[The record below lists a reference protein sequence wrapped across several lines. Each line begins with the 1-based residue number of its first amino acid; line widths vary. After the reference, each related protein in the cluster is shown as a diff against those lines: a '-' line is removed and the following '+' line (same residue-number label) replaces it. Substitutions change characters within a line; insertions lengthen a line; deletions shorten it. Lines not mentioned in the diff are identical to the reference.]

1 MSIRL
6 GGGLPHRRRAARPAR
21 PAEPH
26 DLAAVLTYV
35 VELRRRMAARA
46 SAAVDALRQSEEAGG
61 GAADGLDAQM
71 VMTGQPMR

>member
-6 GGGLPHRRRAARPAR
+6 GGGLPHRRRPSRPADQ
-21 PAEPH
+21 H

-35 VELRRRMAARA
+35 LELRRRMAARA
-46 SAAVDALRQSEEAGG
+46 SAAVDALRQAEETG
-61 GAADGLDAQM
+61 GAPDGLDTQM

>member
-6 GGGLPHRRRAARPAR
+6 GGGMPHRRRPAR
-21 PAEPH
+21 PADQH

-46 SAAVDALRQSEEAGG
+46 SAAVDALRRSEDSG
-61 GAADGLDAQM
+61 GAADGLDTQM

>member
-6 GGGLPHRRRAARPAR
+6 GGGMPHGRRPARPAR
-21 PAEPH
+21 PADQH
-26 DLAAVLTYV
+26 DLAALLTYV
-35 VELRRRMAARA
+35 LDLRRRMAARA

-61 GAADGLDAQM
+61 SADGLDTQM